1 MGCKIETG
9 TRPDSEGVGSAQSTS
24 SARDKGVSSSVQV
37 VQGEQ
42 NDKAEQGCGDEQ
54 EGNVMNMSLYRMG
67 MGESSTALGR
77 VSRAGV
83 RLTQSSMEVRES

>member
-1 MGCKIETG
+1 M
-9 TRPDSEGVGSAQSTS
+9 TRQSRGVEMSRVTNEGS
-24 SARDKGVSSSVQV
+24 
-37 VQGEQ
+37 
-42 NDKAEQGCGDEQ
+42 
-54 EGNVMNMSLYRMG
+54 VMNMSLYRMR